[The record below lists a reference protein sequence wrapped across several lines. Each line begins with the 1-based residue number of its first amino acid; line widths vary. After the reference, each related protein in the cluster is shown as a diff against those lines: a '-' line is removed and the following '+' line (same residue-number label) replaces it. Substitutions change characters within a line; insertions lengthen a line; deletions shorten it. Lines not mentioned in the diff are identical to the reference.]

1 MLVLGIETTC
11 DETACSIVRSGKT
24 ILSNVIASQIGLH
37 KDYGGVYP
45 ELASRSHVDN
55 LIPIIDLSLK
65 EAGVSEKDIDLIAV
79 SKAPGLIGSITIGLN
94 AAKALSLCWNIPFI
108 GVNHVEAHLYAA
120 MMDIKPPICFP
131 ALGVVLSG
139 GHTFIVKIH
148 ELGRYEM
155 LGTTVDD
162 AIGEAFDKVAILLNL
177 PYPGGPEI
185 EKLALEG
192 NPKKYSFKA
201 GKVKNNP
208 FNFSFSGIKTN
219 VLYATKGANS
229 NKQSELLIEE
239 SEKKHIAAS
248 FQEAAFIDVIK
259 KTLLAAETHSCKT
272 IFLGG
277 GVTQSHALKKLFLKH
292 APPHLCFY
300 YPMQGLSLDNG
311 AMIAGLGYHLYQ
323 NQQKSDPL
331 ELEALPRLSL

>member
-11 DETACSIVRSGKT
+11 DETACSVVESGKT
-24 ILSNVIASQIGLH
+24 ILSNVIASQVGLH
-37 KDYGGVYP
+37 KHYGGIYP

-55 LIPIIDLSLK
+55 LIPILDLSLK
-65 EAGVSEKDIDLIAV
+65 EAGVSEKDIELIAV
-79 SKAPGLIGSITIGLN
+79 SRAPGLIGSITIGLN
-94 AAKALSLCWNIPFI
+94 AAKALSLAWNIPYI

-120 MMDIKPPICFP
+120 MMSAEKDISFP

-148 ELGRYEM
+148 ALGKYEM

-162 AIGEAFDKVAILLNL
+162 AIGEAFDKVGVLLNL

-185 EKLALEG
+185 EKLAKEG

-201 GKVKNNP
+201 GLVKNKP
-208 FNFSFSGIKTN
+208 LHFSFSGIKTN

-229 NKQSELLIEE
+229 NKHSDLLIDEGD
-239 SEKKHIAAS
+239 KKHIAAS
-248 FQEAAFIDVIK
+248 FQQAAFMDVIK
-259 KTLLAAETHSCKT
+259 KTLLAAKQNNCKT
-272 IFLGG
+272 VFLGG
-277 GVTQSHALKKLFLKH
+277 GVTQSQTLRKLFLEH
-292 APPHLCFY
+292 SPSSFQFY
-300 YPMQGLSLDNG
+300 YPPQGLSLDNA

-323 NQQKSDPL
+323 NQKKSDPL
-331 ELEALPRLSL
+331 DLEALPRLSL